1 MPEELAAKLQ
11 AALAVHDVSDGGG
24 MSATVMTAEGTWSGT
39 TGKADGVRDLQV
51 DDQFTIASITK
62 SVVAAQVMLMVEA
75 GELGLDDLV
84 ADHLPEDIQ
93 FDTDGVTIRQLLGH
107 RSGLPDYYELGPL
120 ADIQTDPQ
128 RVWTPTEVLALM
140 PTERTAPGSS
150 FSYAET
156 NYLLL
161 KLVIEHRRGRP
172 LADVLRDGA
181 LAVDGL
187 ERLVVQPDE
196 SPTEP
201 MAMPAGASDTSLE
214 RMGGYL
220 PSLAN
225 ATAYQASGGI
235 ASDSASLAQ
244 WWRALC
250 GGEIVSQ
257 ASLTEMS
264 TFEPADYLGGYGL
277 GMYNPANG
285 YGHSLRAHRT
295 IPRLHVVGRVPAR
308 GRSGDRRAHQ
318 SRSRRR
324 PPGVLP
330 RIGASARRRSAFTL
344 TSGCRTGHDVRFVTR
359 RPAREHPQHESGPSR
374 ALHFPS
380 WRWTITPDMPE
391 PSAAVDGAKCAS
403 SIRRHAAA
411 TFSLLFSAVGS
422 VTAGANLSVDDIVID
437 DT

>member
-1 MPEELAAKLQ
+1 MAPPASSEPTEQAAAFPTATFAAISEDPVTEEAAAKFQ
-11 AALAVHDVSDGGG
+11 AALALHDVSDGGG

-93 FDTDGVTIRQLLGH
+93 FDTNGVTIRQLLGH

-140 PTERTAPGSS
+140 PTERNAPGST

-181 LAVDGL
+181 LAIDGL
-187 ERLVVQPDE
+187 DRLVVQPDE

-201 MAMPAGASDTSLE
+201 MAMPAGASNTSLE
-214 RMGGYL
+214 TVGGFL

-225 ATAYQASGGI
+225 TTAYQASGGI
-235 ASDSASLAQ
+235 ASDASSLAR

-250 GGEIVSQ
+250 AGEIVSQ
-257 ASLTEMS
+257 SSLTEMS
-264 TFEPADYLGGYGL
+264 TFVPAETIGGYGL
-277 GMYNPANG
+277 GLYNPAQG
-285 YGHSLRAHRT
+285 YGPSFGHTGQFPGYMSWGACLPEDEAV
-295 IPRLHVVGRVPAR
+295 IVV
-308 GRSGDRRAHQ
+308 
-318 SRSRRR
+318 
-324 PPGVLP
+324 
-330 RIGASARRRSAFTL
+330 L
-344 TSGCRTGHDVRFVTR
+344 TN
-359 RPAREHPQHESGPSR
+359 HE
-374 ALHFPS
+374 
-380 WRWTITPDMPE
+380 
-391 PSAAVDGAKCAS
+391 
-403 SIRRHAAA
+403 
-411 TFSLLFSAVGS
+411 
-422 VTAGANLSVDDIVID
+422 VDDGHWAYSHGLARPLVEVLR
-437 DT
+437 TH